1 MPYGSKKDL
10 PKQVQG
16 LPDHAKSIFMA
27 AFNSALKDT
36 KDEERAFKIAWA
48 AVKRKFKKEGDKWV
62 AKDGF
67 ESEET
72 IVMDA
77 TDESSVFR
85 RIADG
90 FLLAQPRVA
99 RTGIQIYRGWEVG
112 KPEMDEVKV
121 YRSEEEVFDQKSLK
135 TFAYRTL
142 TMGHPSEMVSSDNW
156 KETAIGHTGGE
167 VVRDGSTVRVPLLI
181 MDKNAINR
189 INDGVKELSV
199 GYYSDLNWKSGTTP
213 QGEMYDAVQANIRVN
228 HVAVVPRARGGRSLR
243 LGDGDTEGEKRMS
256 RITIDGVDFELED
269 RDASLIQRAY
279 RKLEDAVKTA
289 TDQIAELA
297 KKVTDAE
304 KKIGE
309 QTALVANKDG
319 EIVVLKKQVEDAKLT
334 PAMLDAQVQER
345 QGILSK
351 AMTILGDAFDSKDL
365 TNDAI
370 KKLAVEKALGD
381 AAKSLTDPNMIHGAF
396 TSLTVKAADAPFSD
410 SRPLAQALGSRHQAT
425 SDVDKAWE
433 ERSNYLANAWKT
445 PMPGARQ

>member
-1 MPYGSKKDL
+1 MPYSSKKDL

-27 AFNSALKDT
+27 AFNAAMKDT

-77 TDESSVFR
+77 TDATGVFR
-85 RIADG
+85 KTRDG
-90 FLLAQPRVA
+90 FLIAHPRVA
-99 RTGIQIYRGWEVG
+99 RTGIQVYAGWEVG
-112 KPEMDEVKV
+112 KPEMEQVKV
-121 YRSEEEVFDQKSLK
+121 YRSDEEVFDRKSLE
-135 TFAYRTL
+135 TFAYRTITL
-142 TMGHPSEMVSSDNW
+142 GHPSEMVSSDNW
-156 KETAIGHTGGE
+156 KGTSIGNTGGE
-167 VVRDGSTVRVPLLI
+167 VVRDGTTVRVPLI
-181 MDKNAINR
+181 VMDKDAINR
-189 INDGVKELSV
+189 INDGVRELSV
-199 GYYSDLNWKSGTTP
+199 GYYSDLNFKSGTTP
-213 QGEMYDAVQANIRVN
+213 QGETYDAVQSNIRVN
-228 HVAVVPRARGGRSLR
+228 HVAVVPRARGGSSLR

-279 RKLEDAVKTA
+279 RKLEDAVKIA
-289 TDQIAELA
+289 TDQVSELA

-304 KKIGE
+304 KKLGE

-319 EIVVLKKQVEDAKLT
+319 EIVVLKKQVEDAKIT

-351 AMTILGDAFDSKDL
+351 AMTILGDDFDSKGK
-365 TNDAI
+365 TNDEI
-370 KKLAVEKALGD
+370 KKLTVEKALGD
-381 AAKSLTDPNMIHGAF
+381 SAKGLTDANMIHGAF
-396 TSLTVKAADAPFSD
+396 TSLTAKVADAGD
-410 SRPLAQALGSRHQAT
+410 SRQLAQALGTRQTTVA
-425 SDVDKAWE
+425 DADRAWD
-433 ERSNYLANAWKT
+433 ERGTYLANAWRNQQPVT
-445 PMPGARQ
+445 ARQ

>member
-1 MPYGSKKDL
+1 MPYSSKKDL

-27 AFNSALKDT
+27 AFNSAMKDT
-36 KDEERAFKIAWA
+36 EDEERAFKIAWA

-77 TDESSVFR
+77 TDEASVFR
-85 RIADG
+85 TTADG

-121 YRSEEEVFDQKSLK
+121 YRSEAEVFDQKSLK

-156 KETAIGHTGGE
+156 KDTAIGHTGGE
-167 VVRDGSTVRVPLLI
+167 IVRDGSTIRVPLLI
-181 MDKNAINR
+181 MDKDAINR

-199 GYYSDLNWKSGTTP
+199 GYYSDLNWESGTTP
-213 QGEMYDAVQANIRVN
+213 QGETYDAVQGNIRVN

-243 LGDGDTEGEKRMS
+243 LGDGDKGEKRMS

-289 TDQIAELA
+289 TDEIASLA
-297 KKVTDAE
+297 KKVTDTE

-351 AMTILGDAFDSKDL
+351 AMTILGDTFDSKGL

-370 KKLAVEKALGD
+370 KKLAVEKSLGD

-396 TSLTVKAADAPFSD
+396 TSLTAKVEGTSFSD
-410 SRPLAQALGSRHQAT
+410 SRSLAQALGSRQLAT
-425 SDVDKAWE
+425 ADVDKAWD
-433 ERSNYLANAWKT
+433 ERSAYLANAWKT
-445 PMPGARQ
+445 PMPGAHQ